1 MYAYSFGICM
11 HILFFPNEYA
21 EYAYIFKKAGKF
33 KTEHGAGESKDDD
46 KGISTVPEKKK
57 KKIEK
62 KKTGA
67 EHGAGECKDDD
78 KGVNTVPRV
87 CKVA

>member
-1 MYAYSFGICM
+1 M

-46 KGISTVPEKKK
+46 KGISTVPEKKR

-62 KKTGA
+62 KKPVPSMVP
-67 EHGAGECKDDD
+67 
-78 KGVNTVPRV
+78 VNVKTTIKASTQFHVSA
-87 CKVA
+87 K